1 MLRRITIILMTL
13 ACMVCSA
20 QTTVSSYKYWVDSK
34 FSDAKTGN
42 VTDMEF
48 SFDIDIS
55 DQDPGVH
62 FFYVMPKDSDGKW
75 GKLHRFMYYYFQP
88 KADAEGTK
96 IKSLEYWMDGDF
108 ENRKTESTDNTTI
121 PLSVDIGSMTYG
133 IHTISYRVQNDIG
146 QYGPMK
152 TYMYYINPAETFG
165 SSVES
170 FDYWIDG
177 DYSARKTQAVTEEY
191 VTLSDI
197 DISTLGTGVH
207 FFYVQP
213 KDNLGKLGKLHR
225 YMFFIP
231 FTTEEQEGTSI
242 SKVEY
247 WIDEDYNGRVSKA
260 TNETTIPIEVDI
272 KGLGY
277 GNHII
282 SYRVVNDLG
291 QYSELRRK
299 MFYLGLVGETL
310 SLKGYE
316 YWIDEQYE
324 SRVTGTVSG
333 ASAEI
338 DISDI
343 DISSLSEGVHF
354 FYVRTLNDNDQYG
367 KLHRYMFYI
376 PKYVEDEA
384 TANMSKVEYWIDN
397 DMANR
402 ITVPAEA
409 MTTAINFDISD
420 LKYGLHSFSYRAMNT
435 LGEWSTVVNK
445 KFYVNDKD
453 YSVIYPLVA
462 YRYFFNDRKGEEQ
475 ISSTTQ
481 YSDDI
486 ILSIPSSKVV
496 PINLNTC
503 QFEFNTPEEGKLT
516 MNRDVVYKF
525 AIQFQNSNG
534 EWNAPANNTFSQPE
548 TVEYGISELALGDAH
563 TAKKPADGDIEVVKI
578 VVPQSD
584 TYYLHSVQKCSM
596 GVYNSDGSIKFSIS
610 PTEMKAGYGEYY
622 EAGTY
627 YGIIYNA
634 PKDGD
639 NADDNITVRFN
650 DSSIKISKLLASVKE
665 NVLYISCATEDVKIY
680 YTIDGSTPTTESS
693 LYTTEGIKLT
703 DNCRVQAIA
712 VKDGMLS
719 SDILTFDHDQFT
731 VADPVIEVDN
741 LKIKISTSTEG
752 ATIYYTLD
760 ESSPLT
766 DGYKYT
772 SPIPFTENTTVTAVA
787 KKENFNTSDI
797 IRETFVKNEYT
808 CQKPAF
814 IREGDIL
821 KLSTSDEG
829 ASIYY
834 TLDGSDPTVNSSLYE
849 ESGIKL
855 TENGTVKAIVAMSGK
870 KFDSEIA
877 TYDVTHFKVATPT
890 IKVVNTKIVIECAT
904 EGASIFYLFGTDEPT
919 LDNTQKYTKP
929 IPLTENTYVRAF
941 AVKDNFNP
949 SDASGYYD
957 NYFSVSDYR
966 CKNPVFKR
974 DDMKKL
980 TVSSNTD
987 GAVIYYTMDG
997 SDPTDQSAVYPE
1009 EGITL
1014 SQNCVVKAKAVKQG
1028 EMFDSEISSIE
1039 INNFYVAEPT
1049 AEIVDKKLVLS
1060 CATEGAAIYY
1070 TVDGSGIEDGKGIRY
1085 TGPISWNE
1093 DFVLYAMAKKENFNN
1108 SGTYYKPFNV
1118 SDYKCSTPQITRSGN
1133 SINIS
1138 TSTEGA
1144 VIYYTMDGSTP
1155 TTSSEVY
1162 PDGGITLTGNC
1173 TIKAIA
1179 IKDGKLFDSEVYTY
1193 EVTHFEVV
1201 APVISLDGTK
1211 VVLTCATEGAK
1222 IFYTTDGSIPSQSHG
1237 KLYSNP
1243 ISWSADLVIEAIAV
1257 KDNYRSSNVSSRS
1270 FYYNEYQCASPTF
1283 RREENVLYLGSETE
1297 SAVIYYTMDGTE
1309 PTTSSSR
1316 YSDESG
1322 IPLIQNCVVKAIAT
1336 KEGELFRSDVNTL
1349 DITHFQCAGP
1359 TANVVNKKIV
1369 LSCSTEDA
1377 VIYYSTDGSI
1387 PTEATGK
1394 RYSAPLPLSSDVYI
1408 YALAVKPNFNNSEL
1422 QYFVY
1427 YYSDYKCVSPTFSR
1441 EGNTLYVTSETA
1453 DAKIY
1458 YTTDGTTPT
1467 SSSTEYTGGISLT
1480 QNCQV
1485 QAIAIKSEDM
1495 YDSEVSSIDITHF
1508 TVAEPTFT
1516 VVNKKIVLSC
1526 ATEGASIYYTT
1537 DGASI
1542 EDGAGLL
1549 YTEPISWSEDFT
1561 LQAYAKKT
1569 NFNTSGAI
1577 AYVFNVSSYRCA
1589 KPLFTKDGDKLL
1601 LACPTADAKIYY
1613 TTDGSTPTSSSTQY
1627 TEDGISVEF
1636 NCTVKAVAVKE
1647 GELFDSEVATYDI
1660 TGFAVAEP
1668 TFTVVNKKIVLSCAT
1683 EGAAIYYTTDGGS
1696 VVEGDGILYTEPI
1709 SWSEDFILQAYAK
1722 KTNFN
1727 TSDFIAYS
1735 FNVSSYRCVKPVF
1748 SKDGNKLMLTSPTA
1762 DAKIYYTTDGSTP
1775 TSSSTQYTED
1785 GITVEFNCTV
1795 KAVAV
1800 KEGELFDS
1808 EVATYDITGFAVA
1821 EPTMKVDNL
1830 TVVLECATEGSKI
1843 YYTTNTEVD
1852 VTTAGTLY
1860 TSPIPF
1866 TADMTISFY
1875 AKKDNLDN
1883 SSVQTTY
1890 LYASEYT
1897 CKKPTFQVQRA
1908 SAANGYK
1915 DKVTITSAD
1924 GGTIY
1929 YTLDGNDPSYD
1940 SPSRQTGSEFELTKN
1955 CKILAVA
1962 AKSGMFQSDTVAYNI
1977 DFIKAKTPVMAFDET
1992 KKQLTITC
2000 ATTDAKIFYTI
2011 GGETPSATS
2020 IEYTGA
2026 LTLTDNK
2033 EIKAIAISSDC
2044 LNSSVASYKPTYFAC
2059 APVTVEYDGRSVKF
2073 ACTTEGA
2080 AIYYTTN
2087 GYTPSDDSD
2096 KYDGNAVVLDGIST
2110 VKAVA
2115 IKSNLNNATVTFE
2128 PTAYYNGGKTYV
2140 TKAGDLEKAYKWCG
2154 KEKIIDVNIEG
2165 SLSATDITTIKGM
2178 KAAKYL
2184 DLSNVTMT
2192 EKTLPEKAFEG
2203 LDLISFS
2210 SPADITEAGDSLL
2223 KDARSIGAVVW
2234 NADIAVPENIMG
2246 DITPVNA
2253 LLYVQ
2258 NDDHKNSK
2266 FRNVVVNGVA
2276 SEITLSDADAL
2287 SNFYCPVEFT
2297 ADKISYRHTYTLP
2310 TEKNVLTGWEALSLP
2325 FTPTSISHSKNGE
2338 CVPFEAYKK
2347 NPESGKPFWL
2357 CELTS
2362 TGFAK
2367 AEQIVANKGYIVCM
2381 PNNEDYGD
2389 DYILGGNGD
2398 ITYMA
2403 ENATIPVT
2411 ASSFDD
2417 PDMMNDYIF
2426 RPNYAHL
2433 AQNDTVMV
2441 INKTDYGTN
2450 RPGSVFVPN
2459 LRPAYPFEAYVTKS
2473 PTSSSKAAPLRVDG
2487 GEVGIMETLYGFGDI
2502 NQTVYSEDGA
2512 LYIFSKTAGKVKI
2525 YKSTGILYKTVD
2537 VRSGWTRVDDL
2548 AKDVYVVKGRK
2559 VIVR

>member
-1 MLRRITIILMTL
+1 MLRRITIILMTI

-177 DYSARKTQAVTEEY
+177 DYSARKMQAVTEEY

-231 FTTEEQEGTSI
+231 FTTDEQEGTSI

-316 YWIDEQYE
+316 YWIDEQYD

-402 ITVPAEA
+402 ITVPADA

-453 YSVIYPLVA
+453 YSVVYPLVA
-462 YRYFFNDRKGEEQ
+462 YRYFFNERRGEEQ

-548 TVEYGISELALGDAH
+548 TVEYGISELALGEAH
-563 TAKKPADGDIEVVKI
+563 TAKKPADGDIEAVKI

-712 VKDGMLS
+712 VKDGMLN
-719 SDILTFDHDQFT
+719 SDYLTYDVNQFT
-731 VADPVIEVDN
+731 VADPEIKIEN
-741 LKIKISTSTEG
+741 LKFVVTTATEG

-760 ESSPLT
+760 GTSPLIS
-766 DGYKYT
+766 GVKYT
-772 SPIPFTENTTVTAVA
+772 GPISLISDVTIIAAA
-787 KKENFNTSDI
+787 KKDNYNTSDEVSKTFALNEWTCKEPLFT
-797 IRETFVKNEYT
+797 REENL
-808 CQKPAF
+808 
-814 IREGDIL
+814 L
-821 KLSTSDEG
+821 KITSETDG
-829 ASIYY
+829 AVIYY
-834 TLDGSDPTVNSSLYE
+834 TLDGNDPSIKSTKYPE
-849 ESGIKL
+849 GGITL
-855 TENGTVKAIVAMSGK
+855 TQNCTVKAIATMQGTMYP
-870 KFDSEIA
+870 SEIKSFTA
-877 TYDVTHFKVATPT
+877 SDFKVATPT
-890 IKVVNTKIVIECAT
+890 IKVEDTKIVIECAT
-904 EGASIFYLFGTDEPT
+904 EGASIYYRLESGTPT
-919 LDNTQKYTKP
+919 LDNSIKYTGP
-929 IPLTENTYVRAF
+929 IEWSEDTYVRAF
-941 AVKDNFNP
+941 AMKDNYVT
-949 SDASGYYD
+949 SSSTSSIRL
-957 NYFSVSDYR
+957 SVSDYQ
-966 CKNPVFKR
+966 CKKPVISVK
-974 DDMKKL
+974 DNVV
-980 TVSSNTD
+980 TITTTTE
-987 GAVIYYTMDG
+987 GGTIYYT
-997 SDPTDQSAVYPE
+997 
-1009 EGITL
+1009 L
-1014 SQNCVVKAKAVKQG
+1014 
-1028 EMFDSEISSIE
+1028 
-1039 INNFYVAEPT
+1039 
-1049 AEIVDKKLVLS
+1049 
-1060 CATEGAAIYY
+1060 
-1070 TVDGSGIEDGKGIRY
+1070 
-1085 TGPISWNE
+1085 
-1093 DFVLYAMAKKENFNN
+1093 
-1108 SGTYYKPFNV
+1108 
-1118 SDYKCSTPQITRSGN
+1118 
-1133 SINIS
+1133 
-1138 TSTEGA
+1138 
-1144 VIYYTMDGSTP
+1144 
-1155 TTSSEVY
+1155 
-1162 PDGGITLTGNC
+1162 
-1173 TIKAIA
+1173 
-1179 IKDGKLFDSEVYTY
+1179 
-1193 EVTHFEVV
+1193 
-1201 APVISLDGTK
+1201 
-1211 VVLTCATEGAK
+1211 
-1222 IFYTTDGSIPSQSHG
+1222 
-1237 KLYSNP
+1237 
-1243 ISWSADLVIEAIAV
+1243 
-1257 KDNYRSSNVSSRS
+1257 
-1270 FYYNEYQCASPTF
+1270 
-1283 RREENVLYLGSETE
+1283 
-1297 SAVIYYTMDGTE
+1297 
-1309 PTTSSSR
+1309 
-1316 YSDESG
+1316 
-1322 IPLIQNCVVKAIAT
+1322 
-1336 KEGELFRSDVNTL
+1336 
-1349 DITHFQCAGP
+1349 
-1359 TANVVNKKIV
+1359 
-1369 LSCSTEDA
+1369 
-1377 VIYYSTDGSI
+1377 
-1387 PTEATGK
+1387 
-1394 RYSAPLPLSSDVYI
+1394 
-1408 YALAVKPNFNNSEL
+1408 
-1422 QYFVY
+1422 
-1427 YYSDYKCVSPTFSR
+1427 
-1441 EGNTLYVTSETA
+1441 
-1453 DAKIY
+1453 
-1458 YTTDGTTPT
+1458 
-1467 SSSTEYTGGISLT
+1467 
-1480 QNCQV
+1480 
-1485 QAIAIKSEDM
+1485 
-1495 YDSEVSSIDITHF
+1495 
-1508 TVAEPTFT
+1508 
-1516 VVNKKIVLSC
+1516 
-1526 ATEGASIYYTT
+1526 
-1537 DGASI
+1537 
-1542 EDGAGLL
+1542 
-1549 YTEPISWSEDFT
+1549 
-1561 LQAYAKKT
+1561 
-1569 NFNTSGAI
+1569 
-1577 AYVFNVSSYRCA
+1577 
-1589 KPLFTKDGDKLL
+1589 
-1601 LACPTADAKIYY
+1601 
-1613 TTDGSTPTSSSTQY
+1613 DGSTPTSEST
-1627 TEDGISVEF
+1627 
-1636 NCTVKAVAVKE
+1636 A
-1647 GELFDSEVATYDI
+1647 
-1660 TGFAVAEP
+1660 
-1668 TFTVVNKKIVLSCAT
+1668 
-1683 EGAAIYYTTDGGS
+1683 
-1696 VVEGDGILYTEPI
+1696 YTEP
-1709 SWSEDFILQAYAK
+1709 F
-1722 KTNFN
+1722 T
-1727 TSDFIAYS
+1727 
-1735 FNVSSYRCVKPVF
+1735 
-1748 SKDGNKLMLTSPTA
+1748 LTDNRP
-1762 DAKIYYTTDGSTP
+1762 
-1775 TSSSTQYTED
+1775 
-1785 GITVEFNCTV
+1785 V
-1795 KAVAV
+1795 KAITAIPG
-1800 KEGELFDS
+1800 KLFNS
-1808 EVATYDITGFAVA
+1808 EVSTYEENGFAVA

-1830 TVVLECATEGSKI
+1830 KVVLECATEGSKI

-1852 VTTAGTLY
+1852 VMTAGTLY
-1860 TSPIPF
+1860 TEPIPF
-1866 TADMTISFY
+1866 TADMIISFY
-1875 AKKDNLDN
+1875 AKKDNLNN
-1883 SSVQTTY
+1883 SSVQTSY

-1897 CKKPTFQVQRA
+1897 CKKPTFQVQKA

-1915 DKVTITSAD
+1915 DKMTISSAD

-1940 SPSRQTGSEFELTKN
+1940 SPSRKTGSEFELTKN

-1962 AKSGMFQSDTVAYNI
+1962 AKSGMFQSDTVSYNI
-1977 DFIKAKTPVMAFDET
+1977 DFIMAKTPVMAFDET

-2000 ATTDAKIFYTI
+2000 ATSDAKIFYTI

-2026 LTLTDNK
+2026 LSLSDNR
-2033 EIKAIAISSDC
+2033 EIKAIAISNDC
-2044 LNSSVASYKPTYFAC
+2044 LNSSVASYKPTYFGC

-2073 ACTTEGA
+2073 TCATDGA

-2087 GYTPSDDSD
+2087 GYTPSDDSN
-2096 KYDGNAVVLDGIST
+2096 KYDGNAVMLDGIST

-2140 TKAGDLEKAYKWCG
+2140 TKAGELEKAYKWCG
-2154 KEKIIDVNIEG
+2154 KEKIINVSIEG
-2165 SLSATDITTIKGM
+2165 SINAADITTIKGM

-2184 DLSNVTMT
+2184 DLSAAELA
-2192 EKTLPEKAFEG
+2192 EKTLPAKAFEG

-2210 SPADITEAGDSLL
+2210 SPENLTEAGDSLL
-2223 KDARSIGAVVW
+2223 VDAKSIGAVLW

-2246 DITPVNA
+2246 EITPVNA
-2253 LLYVQ
+2253 LLYVAA
-2258 NDDHKNSK
+2258 DDYKNSK

-2276 SEITLSDADAL
+2276 GEITLTDAEAM

-2310 TEKNVLTGWEALSLP
+2310 TEKNVLTGWEALALP
-2325 FTPTSISHSKNGE
+2325 FTPSSIVHSMNGE

-2347 NPESGKPFWL
+2347 NQGSGKPFWL

-2367 AEQIVANKGYIVCM
+2367 AEKIEANKGYIVCM

-2411 ASSFDD
+2411 TSSFDD
-2417 PDMMNDYIF
+2417 PATMNDYIF

-2459 LRPAYPFEAYVTKS
+2459 MRPAYPFEAYVTKS
-2473 PTSSSKAAPLRVDG
+2473 PSSSSKPSPLRIDG
-2487 GEVGIMETLYGFGDI
+2487 GEVGIMETLYGIGDI

-2512 LYIFSKTAGKVKI
+2512 LYIFSKNVGKVKI

-2537 VRSGWTRVDDL
+2537 VRSGWTRIDDL

>member
-1 MLRRITIILMTL
+1 MLRRITIILMTI

-282 SYRVVNDLG
+282 SYRIVNDLG

-316 YWIDEQYE
+316 YWIDEQYD

-402 ITVPAEA
+402 ITVPADA

-453 YSVIYPLVA
+453 YSVVYPLVA
-462 YRYFFNDRKGEEQ
+462 YRYFFNERRGEEQ

-548 TVEYGISELALGDAH
+548 TVEYGISELALGEAH
-563 TAKKPADGDIEVVKI
+563 TAKKPADGDIEAVKI

-634 PKDGD
+634 KKDGD

-650 DSSIKISKLLASVKE
+650 DSSIKISELLASVKE

-834 TLDGSDPTVNSSLYE
+834 TLDGSDPRFSKNVIRTT
-849 ESGIKL
+849 SG
-855 TENGTVKAIVAMSGK
+855 GTITLPSGK
-870 KFDSEIA
+870 
-877 TYDVTHFKVATPT
+877 TT
-890 IKVVNTKIVIECAT
+890 
-904 EGASIFYLFGTDEPT
+904 
-919 LDNTQKYTKP
+919 
-929 IPLTENTYVRAF
+929 
-941 AVKDNFNP
+941 
-949 SDASGYYD
+949 
-957 NYFSVSDYR
+957 
-966 CKNPVFKR
+966 
-974 DDMKKL
+974 
-980 TVSSNTD
+980 
-987 GAVIYYTMDG
+987 
-997 SDPTDQSAVYPE
+997 
-1009 EGITL
+1009 
-1014 SQNCVVKAKAVKQG
+1014 AKAVAL
-1028 EMFDSEISSIE
+1028 DD
-1039 INNFYVAEPT
+1039 A
-1049 AEIVDKKLVLS
+1049 
-1060 CATEGAAIYY
+1060 
-1070 TVDGSGIEDGKGIRY
+1070 
-1085 TGPISWNE
+1085 
-1093 DFVLYAMAKKENFNN
+1093 
-1108 SGTYYKPFNV
+1108 
-1118 SDYKCSTPQITRSGN
+1118 
-1133 SINIS
+1133 
-1138 TSTEGA
+1138 
-1144 VIYYTMDGSTP
+1144 
-1155 TTSSEVY
+1155 
-1162 PDGGITLTGNC
+1162 
-1173 TIKAIA
+1173 
-1179 IKDGKLFDSEVYTY
+1179 LFT
-1193 EVTHFEVV
+1193 
-1201 APVISLDGTK
+1201 
-1211 VVLTCATEGAK
+1211 
-1222 IFYTTDGSIPSQSHG
+1222 
-1237 KLYSNP
+1237 
-1243 ISWSADLVIEAIAV
+1243 
-1257 KDNYRSSNVSSRS
+1257 
-1270 FYYNEYQCASPTF
+1270 
-1283 RREENVLYLGSETE
+1283 
-1297 SAVIYYTMDGTE
+1297 SAVATDTE
-1309 PTTSSSR
+1309 R
-1316 YSDESG
+1316 
-1322 IPLIQNCVVKAIAT
+1322 
-1336 KEGELFRSDVNTL
+1336 
-1349 DITHFQCAGP
+1349 
-1359 TANVVNKKIV
+1359 
-1369 LSCSTEDA
+1369 
-1377 VIYYSTDGSI
+1377 
-1387 PTEATGK
+1387 
-1394 RYSAPLPLSSDVYI
+1394 
-1408 YALAVKPNFNNSEL
+1408 
-1422 QYFVY
+1422 
-1427 YYSDYKCVSPTFSR
+1427 
-1441 EGNTLYVTSETA
+1441 
-1453 DAKIY
+1453 
-1458 YTTDGTTPT
+1458 
-1467 SSSTEYTGGISLT
+1467 
-1480 QNCQV
+1480 
-1485 QAIAIKSEDM
+1485 
-1495 YDSEVSSIDITHF
+1495 
-1508 TVAEPTFT
+1508 TVA
-1516 VVNKKIVLSC
+1516 
-1526 ATEGASIYYTT
+1526 
-1537 DGASI
+1537 
-1542 EDGAGLL
+1542 
-1549 YTEPISWSEDFT
+1549 
-1561 LQAYAKKT
+1561 
-1569 NFNTSGAI
+1569 
-1577 AYVFNVSSYRCA
+1577 
-1589 KPLFTKDGDKLL
+1589 
-1601 LACPTADAKIYY
+1601 
-1613 TTDGSTPTSSSTQY
+1613 
-1627 TEDGISVEF
+1627 
-1636 NCTVKAVAVKE
+1636 
-1647 GELFDSEVATYDI
+1647 
-1660 TGFAVAEP
+1660 
-1668 TFTVVNKKIVLSCAT
+1668 
-1683 EGAAIYYTTDGGS
+1683 
-1696 VVEGDGILYTEPI
+1696 
-1709 SWSEDFILQAYAK
+1709 
-1722 KTNFN
+1722 
-1727 TSDFIAYS
+1727 
-1735 FNVSSYRCVKPVF
+1735 
-1748 SKDGNKLMLTSPTA
+1748 
-1762 DAKIYYTTDGSTP
+1762 
-1775 TSSSTQYTED
+1775 
-1785 GITVEFNCTV
+1785 
-1795 KAVAV
+1795 
-1800 KEGELFDS
+1800 
-1808 EVATYDITGFAVA
+1808 
-1821 EPTMKVDNL
+1821 
-1830 TVVLECATEGSKI
+1830 
-1843 YYTTNTEVD
+1843 
-1852 VTTAGTLY
+1852 
-1860 TSPIPF
+1860 
-1866 TADMTISFY
+1866 
-1875 AKKDNLDN
+1875 
-1883 SSVQTTY
+1883 
-1890 LYASEYT
+1890 
-1897 CKKPTFQVQRA
+1897 
-1908 SAANGYK
+1908 
-1915 DKVTITSAD
+1915 
-1924 GGTIY
+1924 
-1929 YTLDGNDPSYD
+1929 
-1940 SPSRQTGSEFELTKN
+1940 
-1955 CKILAVA
+1955 
-1962 AKSGMFQSDTVAYNI
+1962 
-1977 DFIKAKTPVMAFDET
+1977 
-1992 KKQLTITC
+1992 
-2000 ATTDAKIFYTI
+2000 
-2011 GGETPSATS
+2011 
-2020 IEYTGA
+2020 
-2026 LTLTDNK
+2026 
-2033 EIKAIAISSDC
+2033 
-2044 LNSSVASYKPTYFAC
+2044 
-2059 APVTVEYDGRSVKF
+2059 
-2073 ACTTEGA
+2073 
-2080 AIYYTTN
+2080 
-2087 GYTPSDDSD
+2087 
-2096 KYDGNAVVLDGIST
+2096 
-2110 VKAVA
+2110 
-2115 IKSNLNNATVTFE
+2115 
-2128 PTAYYNGGKTYV
+2128 
-2140 TKAGDLEKAYKWCG
+2140 
-2154 KEKIIDVNIEG
+2154 
-2165 SLSATDITTIKGM
+2165 
-2178 KAAKYL
+2178 
-2184 DLSNVTMT
+2184 
-2192 EKTLPEKAFEG
+2192 
-2203 LDLISFS
+2203 
-2210 SPADITEAGDSLL
+2210 
-2223 KDARSIGAVVW
+2223 
-2234 NADIAVPENIMG
+2234 
-2246 DITPVNA
+2246 
-2253 LLYVQ
+2253 
-2258 NDDHKNSK
+2258 
-2266 FRNVVVNGVA
+2266 
-2276 SEITLSDADAL
+2276 
-2287 SNFYCPVEFT
+2287 
-2297 ADKISYRHTYTLP
+2297 
-2310 TEKNVLTGWEALSLP
+2310 
-2325 FTPTSISHSKNGE
+2325 
-2338 CVPFEAYKK
+2338 
-2347 NPESGKPFWL
+2347 
-2357 CELTS
+2357 
-2362 TGFAK
+2362 
-2367 AEQIVANKGYIVCM
+2367 
-2381 PNNEDYGD
+2381 
-2389 DYILGGNGD
+2389 
-2398 ITYMA
+2398 
-2403 ENATIPVT
+2403 
-2411 ASSFDD
+2411 
-2417 PDMMNDYIF
+2417 
-2426 RPNYAHL
+2426 
-2433 AQNDTVMV
+2433 
-2441 INKTDYGTN
+2441 
-2450 RPGSVFVPN
+2450 
-2459 LRPAYPFEAYVTKS
+2459 
-2473 PTSSSKAAPLRVDG
+2473 
-2487 GEVGIMETLYGFGDI
+2487 
-2502 NQTVYSEDGA
+2502 
-2512 LYIFSKTAGKVKI
+2512 
-2525 YKSTGILYKTVD
+2525 
-2537 VRSGWTRVDDL
+2537 
-2548 AKDVYVVKGRK
+2548 
-2559 VIVR
+2559 

>member
-1 MLRRITIILMTL
+1 MAI
-13 ACMVCSA
+13 ACTMCSA
-20 QTTVSSYKYWVDSK
+20 QTVSSLKYWLDSD
-34 FSDAKTGN
+34 FNGAKTVD
-42 VTDMEF
+42 VTDTRPQ
-48 SFDIDIS
+48 FDVDIAGQS
-55 DQDPGVH
+55 EGVH
-62 FFYVMPKDSDGKW
+62 FFYVMPQDSEGNW
-75 GKLHRFMYYYFQP
+75 GKLHRYLYLIP
-88 KADAEGTK
+88 DTKSATEGTAIKRIEYWIDNDFASRITESTTNTTIALSIDISTYAHGVHTLNYRVINDKGQYSPVK
-96 IKSLEYWMDGDF
+96 IMSFFVNPDEAIGTSVASAEYWMDD
-108 ENRKTESTDNTTI
+108 NYSTRSTATASGNEV
-121 PLSVDIGSMTYG
+121 LL
-133 IHTISYRVQNDIG
+133 QN
-146 QYGPMK
+146 
-152 TYMYYINPAETFG
+152 
-165 SSVES
+165 
-170 FDYWIDG
+170 
-177 DYSARKTQAVTEEY
+177 
-191 VTLSDI
+191 L
-197 DISTLGTGVH
+197 DISNLSTGVH
-207 FFYVQP
+207 FLYVQP
-213 KDNLGKLGKLHR
+213 KDNNGKPGKLHR
-225 YMFFIP
+225 
-231 FTTEEQEGTSI
+231 
-242 SKVEY
+242 
-247 WIDEDYNGRVSKA
+247 
-260 TNETTIPIEVDI
+260 
-272 KGLGY
+272 
-277 GNHII
+277 H
-282 SYRVVNDLG
+282 
-291 QYSELRRK
+291 
-299 MFYLGLVGETL
+299 
-310 SLKGYE
+310 
-316 YWIDEQYE
+316 
-324 SRVTGTVSG
+324 
-333 ASAEI
+333 
-338 DISDI
+338 
-343 DISSLSEGVHF
+343 
-354 FYVRTLNDNDQYG
+354 
-367 KLHRYMFYI
+367 MFYI
-376 PKYVEDEA
+376 PKAADDSRIA
-384 TANMSKVEYWIDN
+384 TMGGMEYWIDGDIEN
-397 DMANR
+397 K
-402 ITVPAEA
+402 TVVNSDA
-409 MTTAINFDISD
+409 TTTPLSIDIAT
-420 LKYGLHSFSYRAMNT
+420 LKYGVHTLSYRAFNS
-435 LGEWSTVVNK
+435 LGEWGPVSNK
-445 KFYVNDKD
+445 LFYVNDKD
-453 YSVIYPLVA
+453 FSTQQPLTG
-462 YRYFFNDRKGEEQ
+462 YRYFFNDMTGESDIADLTQ
-475 ISSTTQ
+475 FDKSIS
-481 YSDDI
+481 
-486 ILSIPSSKVV
+486 LPIPNTKLV
-496 PINLNTC
+496 PIDLDSC
-503 QFEFNTPEEGKLT
+503 KFVFNSPADGKAT
-516 MNRDVVYKF
+516 MTRNVKYDF
-525 AIQFQNSNG
+525 TIQFKNKAG
-534 EWNAPANNTFSQPE
+534 EWNAPTAHIFAVPENVEADITEVALEGSETFTKVQGGNIKVLKFVVTNEDSYYFWSPQKGSMGL
-548 TVEYGISELALGDAH
+548 YN
-563 TAKKPADGDIEVVKI
+563 ADGTQRASLSPSSMLSGFKD
-578 VVPQSD
+578 
-584 TYYLHSVQKCSM
+584 YLE
-596 GVYNSDGSIKFSIS
+596 
-610 PTEMKAGYGEYY
+610 P
-622 EAGTY
+622 GTY
-627 YGIIYNA
+627 YGVVHNTI
-634 PKDGD
+634 KDGD
-639 NADDNITVRFN
+639 NMEDDYTVRFN
-650 DSSIKISKLLASVKE
+650 TSSIKIGGLKTTVTD
-665 NVLYISCATEDVKIY
+665 NVLYLSCATDGVTIY
-680 YTIDGSTPTTESS
+680 YTTDGTKPTKESA
-693 LYTTEGIKLT
+693 LYTSEGIKLT
-703 DNCRVQAIA
+703 ENIRIQAFA
-712 VKDGMLS
+712 MKDGMLS
-719 SDILTFDHDQFT
+719 SDYLTYDVDGFK
-731 VADPVIEVDN
+731 VADPEIKIEN
-741 LKIKISTSTEG
+741 LKFVVTTATEG

-760 ESSPLT
+760 GTSPLIS
-766 DGYKYT
+766 GIKYT
-772 SPIPFTENTTVTAVA
+772 EPIPLKNDITIIAAA
-787 KKENFNTSDI
+787 KKDNYNTSDEVSKTFYLSEWTCKEPLFS
-797 IRETFVKNEYT
+797 REDNLLEITSETENAVIYYTLDGNDPSIKSTKYPEGGITLTQNCTVKAIATMQGTMYPSEIKSFTASYFKVATPTIKVENT
-808 CQKPAF
+808 KIVIDCA
-814 IREGDIL
+814 
-821 KLSTSDEG
+821 TEG
-829 ASIYY
+829 ASIYYMLEYGTPTLDNAIRYTEPIELSGDTYVTAFAMKDNFVSSSSTSSVWLTVSSYTCKKPVISVKDNVVTITTNTEGGKIYY
-834 TLDGSDPTVNSSLYE
+834 TLDGSDPTA
-849 ESGIKL
+849 ES
-855 TENGTVKAIVAMSGK
+855 TEYTAPITLADNRTVKAIVSKDGEL
-870 KFDSEIA
+870 FDSEIV
-877 TYDVTHFKVATPT
+877 TWDVSYFKVATPT
-890 IKVVNTKIVIECAT
+890 MKVVNTKIVIECET
-904 EGASIFYLFGTDEPT
+904 EGADIFYLFGTDEPT
-919 LDNTQKYTKP
+919 IENTKKYTGP
-929 IPLTENTYVRAF
+929 IPLTEDTYVRAF
-941 AVKDNFNP
+941 AVKDNYNP
-949 SDASGYYD
+949 SAPSGYYD
-957 NYFSVSDYR
+957 YFFSIYDYK

-974 DDMKKL
+974 ENMNKL
-980 TVSSNTD
+980 TVSSETN

-997 SDPTDQSAVYPE
+997 SDPTDQSAVYTE
-1009 EGITL
+1009 EGIIL
-1014 SQNCVVKAKAVKQG
+1014 SENCVVKAKAVKPG

-1039 INNFYVAEPT
+1039 INNFYVEEPT

-1070 TVDGSGIEDGKGIRY
+1070 TVDGSGIEDGKGFKY
-1085 TGPISWNE
+1085 TGPITWNE

-1108 SGTYYKPFNV
+1108 SGTYYKLFNV
-1118 SDYKCSTPQITRSGN
+1118 SDYKCTTPQITRSGN
-1133 SINIS
+1133 IMNIS

-1144 VIYYTMDGSTP
+1144 VIYYTTDGSTP
-1155 TTSSEVY
+1155 TTSSEVF
-1162 PDGGITLTGNC
+1162 PDGGITLTENC

-1222 IFYTTDGSIPSQSHG
+1222 IFYTTDGSNPSQSHG

-1243 ISWSADLVIEAIAV
+1243 ISWSADLLIYAIAV
-1257 KDNYRSSNVSSRS
+1257 KDNYRNSNVSSRS
-1270 FYYNEYQCASPTF
+1270 FDYNEYQCASPTF

-1297 SAVIYYTMDGTE
+1297 NAVIYYTMDRTE

-1408 YALAVKPNFNNSEL
+1408 YALAVKPNFYNSEL

-1441 EGNTLYVTSETA
+1441 EGNMLYVTSETA

-1683 EGAAIYYTTDGGS
+1683 EGASIYYTTDGGS

-1727 TSDFIAYS
+1727 TSDIVAYAL
-1735 FNVSSYRCVKPVF
+1735 NVSSYRCVKPVF
-1748 SKDGNKLMLTSPTA
+1748 SKDGDKLMLTSPTA

-1830 TVVLECATEGSKI
+1830 TVVLECATEGAKI

-1852 VTTAGTLY
+1852 VMTAGTLY

-1875 AKKDNLDN
+1875 AKKDNFDN

-2044 LNSSVASYKPTYFAC
+2044 LNSSVASYKPTYFSC

-2073 ACTTEGA
+2073 ACTTDGA

-2096 KYDGNAVVLDGIST
+2096 KYDGNAVILDGIST